1 MINKLYFITVLNVSL
16 VIGQSIEGNKVKEQ
30 PIRGSQKREIIS
42 NFNLNCFKLFTI
54 APLNAG

>member
-1 MINKLYFITVLNVSL
+1 